1 MATVSASVLCANAG
15 SLGLPAGKTNLLR
28 LMRRR
33 GVPQVNQ
40 RVSGGQPGAA
50 YKLVDLWPELRVAV
64 EALLVPTSPLSSN
77 VDFTAYT
84 GAPKRSREKAD
95 KSVRRMERVKAAVDA
110 GESVARAVERL
121 VSLPEGGASKSTLLR
136 EWSKVKDLPL
146 DQWHAVLVPGY
157 KGRKPVPMFEAA
169 WLFFKT
175 AYARRSKPT
184 AQQCYEETRRAAVK
198 NGWGALP
205 SVKTFMRRWDAID
218 AYTRTALRDGKDT
231 AEKTMTPRR
240 EIDRDD
246 MHAMFLVSVD
256 ARIWDM
262 LVEMPDGRVIRLVV
276 AAAIDEG
283 SGYGLHYE
291 VGETENT
298 ALYRRLIVGVVR
310 KHGQPKGGFL
320 FDNTMAAANKDITGG
335 VDLRHR
341 FTRKADEVNGLLKRC
356 GVDVHFTTPG
366 SPQSKLVERAFN
378 DWKDRSEKASDAPDG
393 AYTGHR
399 PTAKPEGSGTAP
411 IPYAKALELIARG
424 FHQRNTEMGKR
435 SKITGG
441 RSYAET
447 HAAKLEGVV
456 VRRLTAEQERLFL
469 AKAYHVTPTPDGK
482 VRIGTGSQQI
492 VYWHP
497 ALQAYGRGSERHG
510 QKIAF
515 LVDPEDFSKP
525 GMAYTLDDELI
536 EGNVER
542 WGTTGFRNLEDQS
555 NHTRRERQVKKASKA
570 KLAAEAL
577 LSEAEMRAYA
587 SPVEPDAEHPKAAVV
602 AMVPNGT
609 AKVANDG
616 AAPETTAPPIRDPVK
631 VAAWRRGMREELT
644 ATTGPDNERR
654 KRGLEFL
661 AASKRAG

>member
-1 MATVSASVLCANAG
+1 MVTVPASLLCTHAK

-28 LMRRR
+28 LMRQR
-33 GVPQVNQ
+33 GVPEIRQ
-40 RVSGGQPGAA
+40 RVAGGQHGIA
-50 YKLVDLWPELRVAV
+50 YPLESLWPELQVGV
-64 EALLVPTSPLSSN
+64 EALLASVSEVSRAI
-77 VDFTAYT
+77 DFATYA
-84 GAPKRSREKAD
+84 GAPPRSRSKAD
-95 KSVRRMERVKAAVDA
+95 KSVRRMEAMRVEIAAGA
-110 GESVARAVERL
+110 SVTAAAAKVAA
-121 VSLPEGGASKSTLLR
+121 LPERGASPKTLTR
-136 EWSKVKDLPL
+136 EWAKVRNLPL
-146 DQWHAVLVPGY
+146 DQWHVALVPGY
-157 KGRKPVPMFEAA
+157 KPRKPAPMVEAA

-175 AYARRSKPT
+175 AYARRSKPS

-198 NGWGALP
+198 NGWGVLP
-205 SVKTFMRRWDAID
+205 SVKTFMRRWTAMD
-218 AYTRTALRDGKDT
+218 AYVRSALRDGKDT
-231 AEKTMTPRR
+231 ADKTMTPRR

-246 MHAMFLVSVD
+246 VHAMFLVSVD

-298 ALYRRLIVGVVR
+298 ALYRRLLVGVVR
-310 KHGQPKGGFL
+310 KHGPPKRGFL

-335 VDLRHR
+335 VDIRHR
-341 FTRKADEVNGLLKRC
+341 FTRKYDEVNGLLKRC
-356 GVDVHFTTPG
+356 DIGVYFTTPG
-366 SPQSKLVERAFN
+366 SPQSKLVERGFN

-393 AYTGHR
+393 GYTGNK
-399 PTAKPEGSGTAP
+399 PTAKPEGSGTTP
-411 IPYAKALELIARG
+411 VPYAKALELIERG
-424 FHQRNTEMGKR
+424 WHQRNTEMGKR

-515 LVDPEDFSKP
+515 LVDPDDFTKP

-570 KLAAEAL
+570 KVAAEAL
-577 LSEAEMRAYA
+577 LSQAEMRAYA
-587 SPVEPDAEHPKAAVV
+587 SPVEPEAEHPKAAVV
-602 AMVPNGT
+602 AMVPNGS

-616 AAPETTAPPIRDPVK
+616 AAPDTAAPPVRDPAK

-661 AASKRAG
+661 ASKRAG